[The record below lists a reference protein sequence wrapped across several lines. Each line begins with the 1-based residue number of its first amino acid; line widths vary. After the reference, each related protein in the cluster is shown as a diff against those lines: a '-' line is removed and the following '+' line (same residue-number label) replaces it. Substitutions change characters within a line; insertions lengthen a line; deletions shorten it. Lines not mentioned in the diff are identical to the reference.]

1 MKKIFTFALMLAFG
15 FTAAY
20 AQDDDELDETLKFV
34 DAAGTVVPDG
44 SVVNITTAEEDPFGD
59 GVMLSAGLYVQNT
72 TSDEVGTRG
81 TWDITNIP
89 GGDVQFCYPSACLT
103 NSEVGHYTTANGVLS
118 GNAKV
123 DLMTEWIPGENVYG
137 TASVIYQLYVL
148 EFSKG
153 FQGKINYGDIIGY
166 GPKIT
171 VNDIY
176 PDPTGI
182 NQATTT
188 SINRVVERYNAAG
201 ARISAP
207 VKGVN
212 ILKMEDGSVKKIIVK

>member
-1 MKKIFTFALMLAFG
+1 MKKIFTFALMLALG
-15 FTAAY
+15 CTASY
-20 AQDDDELDETLKFV
+20 AQDEELDETLQFV
-34 DAAGTVVPDG
+34 DDKGTVVPDG
-44 SVVNITTAEEDPFGD
+44 SVVNVTKAEEDPFGG
-59 GVMLSAGLYVQNT
+59 GVVLSAGLFVKNT
-72 TSDEVGTRG
+72 TSEEVGTQG
-81 TWDITNIP
+81 TWDITALP

-103 NSEVGHYTTANGVLS
+103 HDAVGNYTTAKGVL
-118 GNAKV
+118 NPDANV
-123 DLMTEWIPGENVYG
+123 DLMTEWLPGENVYG
-137 TASVIYQLYVL
+137 TATVEYQLYVL
-148 EFSKG
+148 EFTKG
-153 FQGKINYGDIIGY
+153 FQGKITYGDIIGY

-171 VNDIY
+171 VNYIY

-212 ILKMEDGSVKKIIVK
+212 ILKMEDGSVKKVIVK